1 MKWYRLSL
9 YTVSQPHRRSNVV
22 SRISSSEILEG
33 NGRWMGCRAT
43 LLNGAD
49 ENKAVQDILPFL
61 CVFSCVFVCVYVC
74 VFFCV
79 CLFVCLC
86 ACVCLCVCSRLMRLP
101 SVMSPGSTSTSPSSR
116 RTATRRMCCS
126 TSSWANPVSCRVSA
140 AHGRSS
146 CHFSGGRDLLPVEML
161 ELGGLHC
168 RKQT

>member
-22 SRISSSEILEG
+22 SRISSSEILKG

-74 VFFCV
+74 VFFLCVFV

-86 ACVCLCVCSRLMRLP
+86 VPVCVLSSDASALCHVARQYINIPIIEEDSYEKDVLFY
-101 SVMSPGSTSTSPSSR
+101 V
-116 RTATRRMCCS
+116 
-126 TSSWANPVSCRVSA
+126 
-140 AHGRSS
+140 
-146 CHFSGGRDLLPVEML
+146 
-161 ELGGLHC
+161 ELGEPCFLSGEC
-168 RKQT
+168 RARSGFLSL